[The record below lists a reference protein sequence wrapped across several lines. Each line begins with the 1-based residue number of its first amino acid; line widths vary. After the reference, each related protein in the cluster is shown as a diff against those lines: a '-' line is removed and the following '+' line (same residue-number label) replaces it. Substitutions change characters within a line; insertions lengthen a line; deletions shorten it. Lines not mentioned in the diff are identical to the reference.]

1 MPIPKPNKDEKQ
13 RDFMMRCVAVTSKE
27 YKREQA
33 VAICYKK
40 IQRERWQILTQKANS
55 V

>member
-40 IQRERWQILTQKANS
+40 YREKDGKY
-55 V
+55 